1 MIKVKAAGG
10 VVIKNVHRHTF
21 SVLLIKRRGVWDLP
35 KGKVDPGES
44 IKDAAIRE
52 VVEETGLE
60 NITTLKFLCETY
72 HEFENRDQEIGK
84 TTWWYAMRCESPDS
98 DLIPQTEED
107 ITEVRWVELDD
118 AISIV
123 YFKNLKQVLTKLK
136 ETI

>member
-60 NITTLKFLCETY
+60 NISILKFLYETY
-72 HEFENRDQEIGK
+72 HEFENRNQKIGK

-118 AISIV
+118 AISLV